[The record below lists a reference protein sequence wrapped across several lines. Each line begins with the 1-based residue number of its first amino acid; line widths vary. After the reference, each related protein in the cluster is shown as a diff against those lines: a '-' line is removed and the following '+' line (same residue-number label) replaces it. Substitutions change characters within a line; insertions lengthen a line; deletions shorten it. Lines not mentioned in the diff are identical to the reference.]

1 MVPDPGAVGQERA
14 PAALNGQ
21 YALVTTEP
29 WWRRLEGQPPN
40 PQWWERSAMARVGLI
55 GTVIF
60 GGGFLLRTG
69 FPDRLG
75 GFAWLWGL
83 LAAPFVILLI
93 AGVLRSRA

>member
-1 MVPDPGAVGQERA
+1 
-14 PAALNGQ
+14 
-21 YALVTTEP
+21 
-29 WWRRLEGQPPN
+29 
-40 PQWWERSAMARVGLI
+40 MARVGLI